1 MSIKFGKSF
10 KPMLLS
16 EKRRPFDSEDYIYE
30 LKFDGF
36 RAILHIGPDCFKIFS
51 RNGQD
56 ITDSYP
62 ELKSI
67 KKLVKKNYI
76 IDGEIVS
83 FENDRP
89 SFSKL
94 QKRSRLK
101 NDKKILAES
110 LKNPVC
116 FVAFDLLF
124 DGSDLTS
131 KPLLFR
137 KKELAKIKDDDFFV
151 KATYIK
157 KEGIRLFQKVKNLK
171 LEGIVAK
178 KIDSTY
184 SEDYRTPEWIKIK
197 NTKIDMFTIFAYS
210 IRETKPSLYLAEKK
224 STSIKYVGKVSIS
237 KTHPFSRS
245 VIATPRT
252 RKPLITLEEEDLIY
266 IKPSLKCEI
275 EYLEKTSK
283 GILRHPVFRRNC
295 E

>member
-36 RAILHIGPDCFKIFS
+36 RAILHIGPDYFKIFS

-62 ELKSI
+62 ELKNI
-67 KKLVKKNYI
+67 KKLVKKKCI

-83 FENDRP
+83 FENDHP

-94 QKRSRLK
+94 QRRSHLK
-101 NDKKILAES
+101 SDKKILAES
-110 LKNPVC
+110 IENPVC
-116 FVAFDLLF
+116 FVAFDLLYT
-124 DGSDLTS
+124 GRDLTS
-131 KPLLFR
+131 RPLLFR

-197 NTKIDMFTIFAYS
+197 NTKVDTFIVIGYS
-210 IRETKPSLYLAEKK
+210 FRETKLNLYLAEKK
-224 STSIKYVGKVSIS
+224 ETSIEYVGKVSIL
-237 KTHPFSRS
+237 KTHPFSKS
-245 VIATPRT
+245 VTNTPKT
-252 RKPLITLEEEDLIY
+252 RKPPITLEEDLIY